1 MVKQYLILLG
11 FLFIVLTS
19 TQVVKSETVPKIEE
33 MYVTTEDIISDI
45 IFPTVD
51 KRVLKEYGQ
60 NTLFDWQWKRILNIT
75 YNDNHSYDVTVKIE
89 IPSKNFDDAKE
100 DIVKVRI
107 SPSCD
112 SDKINKQKCNHGF
125 KIEVL
130 DYKHLSQ

>member
-11 FLFIVLTS
+11 FLFIILTS

-51 KRVLKEYGQ
+51 KRVLKEYEQ

>member
-19 TQVVKSETVPKIEE
+19 TQVVKSETVPKVEE

-51 KRVLKEYGQ
+51 KRVIKEYGKD
-60 NTLFDWQWKRILNIT
+60 TLFDWQWKRILDIT

-89 IPSKNFDDAKE
+89 IPSKNFEDAKE
-100 DIVKVRI
+100 DVVKVRI

-112 SDKINKQKCNHGF
+112 SDKINKQQCNHGF